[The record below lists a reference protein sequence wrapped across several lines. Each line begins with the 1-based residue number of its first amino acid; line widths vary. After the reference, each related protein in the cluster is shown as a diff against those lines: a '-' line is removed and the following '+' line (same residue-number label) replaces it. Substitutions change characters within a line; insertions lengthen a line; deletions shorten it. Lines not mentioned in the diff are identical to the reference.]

1 MFEKL
6 MAKRALYK
14 AGYSSEDAEKT
25 AGFLLSPP
33 DGVLTLDESFFK
45 TAPKGVGKALAK
57 ILPDSSATELRISEK
72 GWGEKDPFASTARI
86 VRSIVNDK
94 LNFNTFGNRFALADV
109 IDALPKTKIKT
120 LSVKNAQMD
129 VDVYKAFA
137 RSLPSSKLETLRME
151 NTDIAERMGLIGM
164 VDGICASPIR
174 KLELPDND
182 LNSFSLGALAVSFEK
197 GANIEEL
204 DLSFN
209 KIGHIRL
216 GEMCERLPESVKTLK
231 LNDVALVTPREV
243 KYMAECLNK
252 SRKGLKRLEMR
263 CSGLDERTLPELF
276 PAFQG
281 GYLQSVDLSG
291 NAIGDK
297 TALALADALKAE
309 GCLISQTHLGD
320 RVSEIRNTVVG
331 RERNPV
337 SDAALAAVN
346 AAEKENAVKIRSIQG
361 REQAVETVR
370 NAGAKAE
377 DLDVFTLAKAG
388 RTDVLFSLN
397 KVKPE
402 DLKKCDA
409 DGKALIVHIAETGK
423 VADAFKPEFWK
434 NPKEMQETWDLLSPE
449 HKKQMDGQ
457 NGRPLFRQVKNK
469 VMAEF
474 VKNTV
479 QTRNSTLS
487 GR

>member
-72 GWGEKDPFASTARI
+72 GWEEKDPFASTARI

-94 LNFNTFGNRFALADV
+94 LNFNTFGDRFALADV

-276 PAFQG
+276 PHFKG
-281 GYLQSVDLSG
+281 GICKASICPETRS
-291 NAIGDK
+291 AIK
-297 TALALADALKAE
+297 P
-309 GCLISQTHLGD
+309 HLLW
-320 RVSEIRNTVVG
+320 
-331 RERNPV
+331 PM
-337 SDAALAAVN
+337 L
-346 AAEKENAVKIRSIQG
+346 
-361 REQAVETVR
+361 
-370 NAGAKAE
+370 
-377 DLDVFTLAKAG
+377 
-388 RTDVLFSLN
+388 
-397 KVKPE
+397 
-402 DLKKCDA
+402 
-409 DGKALIVHIAETGK
+409 
-423 VADAFKPEFWK
+423 
-434 NPKEMQETWDLLSPE
+434 
-449 HKKQMDGQ
+449 
-457 NGRPLFRQVKNK
+457 
-469 VMAEF
+469 
-474 VKNTV
+474 
-479 QTRNSTLS
+479 
-487 GR
+487 